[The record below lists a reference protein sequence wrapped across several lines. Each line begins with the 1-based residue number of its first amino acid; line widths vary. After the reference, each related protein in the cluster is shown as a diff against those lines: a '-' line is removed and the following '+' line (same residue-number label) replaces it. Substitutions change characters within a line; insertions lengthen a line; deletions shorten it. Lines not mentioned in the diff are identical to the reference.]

1 MEINTGANAKMKI
14 NENET
19 KQKKPFKG
27 YSQLT
32 KAGLTEIIRE
42 PKLMFFILIFPLLF
56 LVFFGTMGQ
65 MVPSSE
71 SMGLEFFEFMFPG
84 LLIFALMSIGLLGTS
99 TPIVEMRQK
108 GILRMFELS
117 PLGKTTFIL
126 AQISIR
132 YILSIIQITLFM
144 ILGLFFGYISLSN
157 IVPIILLSLL
167 GVGLMLTL
175 GFLFGSIFKSSEVTS
190 GVLAGVSAPLLMLS
204 GVLLPFSLLPDIIEK
219 AAMVIPFTY
228 LGDAMRQIFFPEFP
242 GKYSLITDIT
252 VLIGFTLVVYFISVK
267 TFKWNLEKK

>member
-1 MEINTGANAKMKI
+1 MEVNTETNARIKVDSFGK
-14 NENET
+14 T
-19 KQKKPFKG
+19 QKNSFNG

-42 PKLMFFILIFPLLF
+42 PKLMFFILVFPLIF
-56 LVFFGTMGQ
+56 LLFFGVMGK
-65 MVPSSE
+65 MVPASE

-117 PLGKTTFIL
+117 PLSKTTFIL

-132 YILSIIQITLFM
+132 YLLSVIQITLFM
-144 ILGLFFGYISLSN
+144 ILGLLFGFISLSN
-157 IVPIILLSLL
+157 LVPIILLSLL

-175 GFLFGSIFKSSEVTS
+175 GFFFGSVFKSSEVTS

-204 GVLLPFSLLPDIIEK
+204 GVLLPFTLLPDIIEK
-219 AAMVIPFTY
+219 IAMFIPFTY
-228 LGDAMRQIFFPEFP
+228 LGDAMRQIFFPDLP
-242 GKYSLITDIT
+242 GEYSLMTDIL
-252 VLIGFTLVVYFISVK
+252 VIIGFTVVVYFISVK
-267 TFKWNLEKK
+267 TFKWNLDKN

>member
-1 MEINTGANAKMKI
+1 MNINTDTNVKIKMKKQEI
-14 NENET
+14 
-19 KQKKPFKG
+19 KQKKNLKG
-27 YSQLT
+27 YKQLT

-42 PKLMFFILIFPLLF
+42 PKLMFFILIFPLVF
-56 LVFFGTMGQ
+56 LLFFGVMGQ

-132 YILSIIQITLFM
+132 YILSVVQITFFM

-190 GVLAGVSAPLLMLS
+190 GILAGVSAPLLMLS

-219 AAMVIPFTY
+219 VALFIPFTY
-228 LGDAMRQIFFPEFP
+228 LGDAMRQIFFTDLP
-242 GKYSLITDIT
+242 GEYSLLTDIS
-252 VLIGFTLVVYFISVK
+252 VIIGFTLVVYLISVK
-267 TFKWNLEKK
+267 TFKWNLEKN

>member
-1 MEINTGANAKMKI
+1 MEVNTDANAKIKI
-14 NENET
+14 KSSGKHQINSFN
-19 KQKKPFKG
+19 G
-27 YSQLT
+27 YRQLT
-32 KAGLTEIIRE
+32 RAGITEIIRE
-42 PKLMFFILIFPLLF
+42 PKLMFFILIFPLVF
-56 LVFFGTMGQ
+56 LLFFGFMGK
-65 MVPSSE
+65 MVPASE

-132 YILSIIQITLFM
+132 YILSVIQITLFM
-144 ILGLFFGYISLSN
+144 ILGLLFGFISFGN
-157 IVPIILLSLL
+157 IIPIILLSLL

-190 GVLAGVSAPLLMLS
+190 GILAGVSAPLLMLS

-219 AAMVIPFTY
+219 IAMFIPFTY
-228 LGDAMRQIFFPEFP
+228 LGDAMRQIFFPDIP
-242 GKYSLITDIT
+242 GEYSLLTDIT
-252 VLIGFTLVVYFISVK
+252 VILGFTLVVYFISVK
-267 TFKWNLEKK
+267 TFKWNLEKN

>member
-1 MEINTGANAKMKI
+1 MEVNTETNARIKVDSFGK
-14 NENET
+14 T
-19 KQKKPFKG
+19 QKNSFNG

-42 PKLMFFILIFPLLF
+42 PKLMFFILVFPLIF
-56 LVFFGTMGQ
+56 LLFFGVMGK
-65 MVPSSE
+65 MVPASE

-117 PLGKTTFIL
+117 PLSKTTFIL

-132 YILSIIQITLFM
+132 YLLSVIQITLFM
-144 ILGLFFGYISLSN
+144 ILGLLFGFISLN
-157 IVPIILLSLL
+157 NLVPIILLSLL

-175 GFLFGSIFKSSEVTS
+175 GFFFGSVFKSSEVTS

-204 GVLLPFSLLPDIIEK
+204 GVLLPFTLLPDIIEK
-219 AAMVIPFTY
+219 IAMFIPFTY
-228 LGDAMRQIFFPEFP
+228 LGDAMRQIFFPDLP
-242 GKYSLITDIT
+242 GEYSLMTDIL
-252 VLIGFTLVVYFISVK
+252 VIIGFTVVVYFISVK
-267 TFKWNLEKK
+267 TFKWNLDKN

>member
-1 MEINTGANAKMKI
+1 MEVNTSANAKIKI
-14 NENET
+14 NNT
-19 KQKKPFKG
+19 IQQKKPFKG
-27 YSQLT
+27 YRQLT
-32 KAGLTEIIRE
+32 KAGLAEIIRE

-56 LVFFGTMGQ
+56 LVFFGAMGQ
-65 MVPSSE
+65 LVPTSE
-71 SMGLEFFEFMFPG
+71 SMGLGFFEFMFPG

-132 YILSIIQITLFM
+132 YILSVIQITLFM
-144 ILGLFFGYISLSN
+144 ILGLFFGYISLEN
-157 IVPIILLSLL
+157 MVPIILLSLL

-204 GVLLPFSLLPDIIEK
+204 GVLLPFSLLPSIIEK
-219 AAMVIPFTY
+219 IAMFIPFTY
-228 LGDAMRQIFFPEFP
+228 LGDAMRQIFFPELP
-242 GKYSLITDIT
+242 GEYSLLADIS
-252 VLIGFTLVVYFISVK
+252 VLVGFTLVIYFISVK